1 MAQDRV
7 PTGKI
12 ERASKFLKTGIKV
25 GGNYVKHYLSASKD
39 KTKLDEQNAKD
50 IFEGFSE
57 LRGSALKIA
66 QILSMD
72 SINLSQSFTEVMQ
85 KAQYSVPPMSAPL
98 AVQAFTRS
106 IGKSPEKVFD
116 KFDAL
121 AHKAAS
127 MGQVHVAYKGGK
139 KLAVKIQYP
148 GVADSIQS
156 DIKMVKSVAPKFVN
170 ASIQELNPFFEE
182 VEARLM
188 EEADY
193 RKELINS
200 LAFKEKCANLPGIIF
215 PEYFPDLSSDRVITM
230 EWLEG
235 QHLKEFLATQPS
247 AELRRQLATN
257 IWNFYEFQIHK
268 LRAIN
273 ADPHPGN
280 FLFRED
286 GTVGVLDF
294 GCTKVLSQELYDDYF
309 TLADPHLFDDKDFAE
324 HVLLKLEILREN
336 DTPEKRNIITKLFR
350 ELITL
355 IATPYHEGK
364 FYFNNDAFYEKLS
377 KVGLEISKLRE
388 VRGSKD
394 FLFINRT
401 YYGLYALFQQLDV
414 ELETACQYRNFL
426 RN

>member
-7 PTGKI
+7 PTSKI
-12 ERASKFLKTGIKV
+12 ERASKFLKTGIKI
-25 GGNYVKHYLSASKD
+25 GGNYVKHYLSSNKD
-39 KTKLDEQNAKD
+39 KARLEEQNARD

-72 SINLSQSFTEVMQ
+72 TVNFSQAFTEIMQ

-106 IGKSPEKVFD
+106 MGVSPEKVFD
-116 KFDAL
+116 KFDAM

-127 MGQVHVAYKGGK
+127 MGQVHVAYKNGK

-156 DIKMVKSVAPKFVN
+156 DIRMVKSVAPKIVN
-170 ASIQELNPFFEE
+170 ASLQELNPFFEE
-182 VEARLM
+182 IEARLL

-193 RKELINS
+193 RKELQNS
-200 LAFKEKCANLPGIIF
+200 LAFKEKCSCLPGIIF
-215 PEYFPDLSSDRVITM
+215 PEYYPELSSDKVITM

-235 QHLKEFLATQPS
+235 LHLREFLSTNPS
-247 AELRRQLATN
+247 AELRHQVAKH
-257 IWNFYEFQIHK
+257 IWDFYEFQIHELK
-268 LRAIN
+268 AVN

-280 FLFRED
+280 FLFRDD

-294 GCTKVLSQELYDDYF
+294 GCTKVLSPELYQNYF
-309 TLADPHLFDDKDFAE
+309 TLAEPDLFEDTERAE
-324 HVLLKLEILREN
+324 LVLLKLEILRES
-336 DTPEKRNIITKLFR
+336 DTPDKRKHLLGLFR

-355 IATPYHEGK
+355 IATPYHQGR
-364 FYFNNDAFYEKLS
+364 FYFNDDAFYEKLNR
-377 KVGLEISKLRE
+377 VGTEISKLRE
-388 VRGSKD
+388 IRGSKD

-401 YYGLYALFQQLDV
+401 YYGLYSLFQQLDV
-414 ELETACQYRNFL
+414 ELETACKYRDFL
-426 RN
+426 KK

>member
-1 MAQDRV
+1 MAQERI
-7 PTGKI
+7 PTSKI
-12 ERASKFLKTGIKV
+12 ERASRFLKTGIKV
-25 GGNYVKHYLSASKD
+25 GGNYVKHYLSANKD

-72 SINLSQSFTEVMQ
+72 SINFSQNFTEVMQ
-85 KAQYSVPPMSAPL
+85 KAQYSVPPMSPPL

-127 MGQVHVAYKGGK
+127 MGQVHIAYKGGK

-148 GVADSIQS
+148 GVADSIRS
-156 DIKMVKSVAPKFVN
+156 DIKMVKSVAPTLVN

-182 VEARLM
+182 IEDRLM

-193 RKELINS
+193 RKELSNS
-200 LAFKEKCANLPGIIF
+200 LAFKEKCAGLSGIVF
-215 PEYFPDLSSDRVITM
+215 PEYFPELSSDRVITM

-235 QHLKEFLATQPS
+235 QHLKEFLATEPS
-247 AELRRQLATN
+247 AELRHQVARN

-268 LRAIN
+268 LRAVN
-273 ADPHPGN
+273 ADAHPGN

-294 GCTKVLSQELYDDYF
+294 GCTKVLSQQLYEDYF
-309 TLADPHLFDDKDFAE
+309 MLAEPYLFDDKERAE
-324 HVLLKLEILREN
+324 QVLLKLEILREH
-336 DTPEKRNIITKLFR
+336 DTPEKRKYVMRLFQ

-377 KVGLEISKLRE
+377 NVGLEISKLRE
-388 VRGSKD
+388 IRGNKD

-401 YYGLYALFQQLDV
+401 YYGLYSLFQQLDV